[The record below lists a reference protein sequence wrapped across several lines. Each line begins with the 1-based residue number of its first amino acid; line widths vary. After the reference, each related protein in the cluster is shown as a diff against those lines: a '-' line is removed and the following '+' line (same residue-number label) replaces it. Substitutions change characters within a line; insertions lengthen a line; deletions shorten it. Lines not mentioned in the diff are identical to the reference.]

1 MQIDPYLNFNGNCEE
16 AFAFYEKTFG
26 GKIEFKM
33 THGESPMAA
42 QTAPDWSGK
51 IMHIALRVGDRV
63 IMGSDAPPQY
73 QQPRQGFRI
82 SVSTKDASEAEK
94 VFNKLAQGG
103 KVDMPLAETF
113 WSPRFGMLVD
123 RFGIPWMVNTNTQ
136 QTA

>member
-1 MQIDPYLNFNGNCEE
+1 MQLDPHLSFNGDCEE

-33 THGESPMAA
+33 THAESPMAA
-42 QTAPDWSGK
+42 QTAPDWRDK

-63 IMGSDAPPQY
+63 LMGADVPPQY
-73 QQPRQGFRI
+73 QAKPQGFSM
-82 SVSTKDASEAEK
+82 SVTVNDAAEAER
-94 VFNKLAQGG
+94 VFNALVEGG
-103 KVDMPLAETF
+103 QVTLPLAETF

-123 RFGIPWMVNTNTQ
+123 RFDIPWMVNTNI